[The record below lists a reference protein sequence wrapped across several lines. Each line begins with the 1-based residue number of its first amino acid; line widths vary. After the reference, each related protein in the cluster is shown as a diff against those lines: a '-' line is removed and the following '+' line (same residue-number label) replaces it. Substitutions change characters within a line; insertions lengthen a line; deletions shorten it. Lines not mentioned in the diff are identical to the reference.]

1 MHSAPVAAQIEH
13 SGIVRRV
20 ADGRIFIAVSVS
32 GCDSCGHGS
41 ACGMS
46 KLMRKST
53 SEAEM
58 VFPLAAAP
66 QGGLQAGDA
75 VVLRMPEA
83 GSGLFAV
90 IGYLLPALALL
101 LGAALGNAWGGDPGT
116 ALGAIAA
123 FALTLLMLRLAAGR
137 LPWLLPRPQIAR
149 APAPEFS
156 QPRLDP
162 TSRRLP

>member
-1 MHSAPVAAQIEH
+1 MISL
-13 SGIVRRV
+13 
-20 ADGRIFIAVSVS
+20 RIKRA
-32 GCDSCGHGS
+32 
-41 ACGMS
+41 
-46 KLMRKST
+46 MRGALRSWT
-53 SEAEM
+53 TH
-58 VFPLAAAP
+58 
-66 QGGLQAGDA
+66 AG
-75 VVLRMPEA
+75 VYI
-83 GSGLFAV
+83 AV

-156 QPRLDP
+156 QPRLAP